1 MSRSWRNGLCVK
13 LGVLSVASFAIW
25 CGVVCWKRCLNRFW
39 HFCCCCCG
47 CLNYGRSV
55 GWKSNGVP
63 NSQNQQSAQEQK
75 QAQEEARKNMLHS
88 LIDNEAR
95 ARLGRI
101 ALVDPAKARNIEDRI
116 IILAQQ
122 GQVATVTDEQIKQI
136 LEGMDTSTHTTVTIR
151 RTKGFD
157 DDSDLDLEEDF

>member
-1 MSRSWRNGLCVK
+1 MSAVQSQQ
-13 LGVLSVASFAIW
+13 
-25 CGVVCWKRCLNRFW
+25 
-39 HFCCCCCG
+39 
-47 CLNYGRSV
+47 
-55 GWKSNGVP
+55 KS
-63 NSQNQQSAQEQK
+63 QEQK

-116 IILAQQ
+116 IVLAQQ
-122 GQVATVTDEQIKQI
+122 GQIGTVTDEQVKQI
-136 LEGMDTSTHTTVTIR
+136 LEGMDTTVRTTVTIK

-157 DDSDLDLEEDF
+157 DDDDLDDDF